1 MINNHGITKGITIAT
16 IAAAAILHASRPFEG
31 GLSAFVVGLFVWSM
45 LPYAVC
51 LGVALRG
58 NALAAPGGAI
68 AALAIDGFM
77 HYRVFVAPTS
87 STEALGL
94 LSAPLANLFVF
105 VPLGMLAG
113 LGISRWSRPR
123 TT

>member
-1 MINNHGITKGITIAT
+1 MTNRIARWIAIAT
-16 IAAAAILHASRPFEG
+16 IAAAAILHALRPFEG

-58 NALAAPGGAI
+58 NALAAAGGAL
-68 AALAIDGFM
+68 AALTVDGFM

-94 LSAPLANLFVF
+94 LSAPLANLLVS
-105 VPLGMLAG
+105 VPLGALAG

-123 TT
+123 MT

>member
-1 MINNHGITKGITIAT
+1 MIKNHYIARRIAIAT
-16 IAAAAILHASRPFEG
+16 IAAAAILHVFKPFEG
-31 GLSAFVVGLFVWSM
+31 GLSAFRVGLFVWSM

-58 NALAAPGGAI
+58 NALAAAGGAI
-68 AALAIDGFM
+68 TALVIDSYM

-105 VPLGMLAG
+105 VPLGAVAG